1 MEIKELVDLCKS
13 GDEQALGVLYK
24 TYSRKMMR
32 ICLHYI
38 PNREVAEDLLH
49 DGFIV
54 IFTSIHSLRNAELL
68 EVWME
73 KIIKNIALRYIS
85 QHKLVSMVQVSELPE
100 DELPA
105 EEASSFESIP
115 YNRLLSMIDRLPEGY
130 GKIFKLSVLEGLSH
144 KEIAELL
151 NIAPHSSS
159 SQLSRAKGLL
169 KKMIADYRMSL
180 VLFVLVLIP
189 IIGGYL
195 LRQYKAVEKKVPS
208 GIGERANASSRGG
221 VPSAPVKPSAP
232 LAPSA
237 PVAPSV
243 PLASAGEE
251 GYPEI
256 VTRLPLSQDS
266 LITQVTA
273 SPQKEDTVYK
283 QPLRQSSISELS
295 LPSFS
300 RPSASRHSKW
310 KLMLLGSA
318 GSQLAQNLY
327 KWIATPQFDGATS
340 GLPQQVSTW
349 EEYYAYLRSLSESG
363 LSEDSLTLM
372 KVAENNSGPIVERRE
387 HDAPITFGLS
397 LNKKIDE
404 RWSLETGLQYTYL
417 KSTFTTGNVFA
428 IRETQK
434 LHYIGIPLKVSYRLA
449 NYKNLSFYSMA
460 GVQVDIPLKGTF
472 TTAHQTDSVSIPTK
486 RRSLSMPWQFSVTGG
501 VGLQY
506 HISSSISIY
515 AEPGIHYYIPDGS
528 SLQTI
533 RKEHPFT
540 FSVPVGVRVS
550 W

>member
-24 TYSRKMMR
+24 TYSRKMMG

-68 EVWME
+68 EVWMG

-85 QHKLVSMVQVSELPE
+85 RHNLVPTMQLADLPE

-105 EEASSFESIP
+105 EHASSFEAIP
-115 YNRLLSMIDRLPEGY
+115 YDTLLSMVDRLPEGY
-130 GKIFKLSVLEGLSH
+130 RNIFRLSVLEGLSH

-151 NIAPHSSS
+151 HIAPHSSS

-169 KKMIADYRMSL
+169 KKMIADYKMSL
-180 VLFVLVLIP
+180 ALFILVLIP
-189 IIGGYL
+189 LFCGYL
-195 LRQYKAVEKKVPS
+195 FRQYKAVDKKVSNGVGGQDVAPAKWGMPS
-208 GIGERANASSRGG
+208 E
-221 VPSAPVKPSAP
+221 PVKPSVP

-237 PVAPSV
+237 PVAPSA
-243 PLASAGEE
+243 PLATAEEE
-251 GYPEI
+251 GYPEV
-256 VTRLPLSQDS
+256 VTRIPLSQDS

-273 SPQKEDTVYK
+273 SPQREDTVYK
-283 QPLRQSSISELS
+283 QPLRQSPMPELS
-295 LPSFS
+295 LPTFS
-300 RPSASRHSKW
+300 RPSVSRRSKW

-327 KWIATPQFDGATS
+327 KWIATPHFDGATS
-340 GLPQQVSTW
+340 GLPQQVNTW
-349 EEYYAYLRSLSESG
+349 EEYYAYLRSLSEAG

-372 KVAENNSGPIVERRE
+372 EVAENNSGPIVERRQ

-449 NYKNLSFYSMA
+449 NYKNLSFYSTA
-460 GVQVDIPLKGTF
+460 GVQVDIPLKGTL

-540 FSVPVGVRVS
+540 FSIPVGVRIS

>member
-24 TYSRKMMR
+24 TYSRKMMG

-68 EVWME
+68 EVWMG

-85 QHKLVSMVQVSELPE
+85 RHNLVPTMQLADLPE

-105 EEASSFESIP
+105 EHASSFEAIP
-115 YNRLLSMIDRLPEGY
+115 YDTLLSMVDRLPEGY
-130 GKIFKLSVLEGLSH
+130 RNIFRLSVLEGLSH

-151 NIAPHSSS
+151 HIAPHSSS

-169 KKMIADYRMSL
+169 KKMIADYKMSL
-180 VLFVLVLIP
+180 ALFILVLIP
-189 IIGGYL
+189 LFCGYL
-195 LRQYKAVEKKVPS
+195 FRQYKAVDKKVSNGVGGQDVAP
-208 GIGERANASSRGG
+208 AKWG
-221 VPSAPVKPSAP
+221 VPSEPVKPSAP

-237 PVAPSV
+237 PVAPSA
-243 PLASAGEE
+243 PLATAEE
-251 GYPEI
+251 EEYPEV
-256 VTRLPLSQDS
+256 VTRIPLSQDS

-273 SPQKEDTVYK
+273 SPQREDMVYK
-283 QPLRQSSISELS
+283 QPLRQSPISELS
-295 LPSFS
+295 LPTFG
-300 RPSASRHSKW
+300 RPSVSRRSKW

-327 KWIATPQFDGATS
+327 KWIATPHFDGATS
-340 GLPQQVSTW
+340 GLPQQVNTW
-349 EEYYAYLRSLSESG
+349 EEYYAYLRSLSEAG

-372 KVAENNSGPIVERRE
+372 EVAENNSGPIVERRQ

-434 LHYIGIPLKVSYRLA
+434 LHYIGIPLKVSCRLA
-449 NYKNLSFYSMA
+449 NYKNLSFYSTA

-540 FSVPVGVRVS
+540 FSIPVGVRIS

>member
-68 EVWME
+68 EVWMG

-85 QHKLVSMVQVSELPE
+85 RHNLVPTMQLADLPE

-105 EEASSFESIP
+105 EHASSFEAIP
-115 YNRLLSMIDRLPEGY
+115 YDTLLSMVDRLPEGY
-130 GKIFKLSVLEGLSH
+130 RNIFRLSVLEGLSH

-151 NIAPHSSS
+151 HIAPHSSS

-169 KKMIADYRMSL
+169 KKMIADYKMSL
-180 VLFVLVLIP
+180 ALFILVLIP
-189 IIGGYL
+189 LFCGYL
-195 LRQYKAVEKKVPS
+195 FRQYKAVDKKVSNGVGGQDVAP
-208 GIGERANASSRGG
+208 AKWG
-221 VPSAPVKPSAP
+221 VPSEPVKPSAP

-237 PVAPSV
+237 PVAPSA
-243 PLASAGEE
+243 PLATAEE
-251 GYPEI
+251 EEYPEV

-273 SPQKEDTVYK
+273 SPQREDTVYK
-283 QPLRQSSISELS
+283 QPLRQSPMPELS
-295 LPSFS
+295 LPTFS
-300 RPSASRHSKW
+300 RPSVSRRSKW

-327 KWIATPQFDGATS
+327 KWIATPHFDGATS
-340 GLPQQVSTW
+340 GLPHQVNTW

-372 KVAENNSGPIVERRE
+372 EVAENNSGPIVERRQ

-434 LHYIGIPLKVSYRLA
+434 LYYIGIPLKVSYRLA
-449 NYKNLSFYSMA
+449 NYKNLSFYSTA

-540 FSVPVGVRVS
+540 FSIPVGVRVS

>member
-68 EVWME
+68 EVWMG

-85 QHKLVSMVQVSELPE
+85 RHNLVPTMQLADLPE

-105 EEASSFESIP
+105 EHAFSFEAIP
-115 YNRLLSMIDRLPEGY
+115 YDTLLSMVDRLPEGY
-130 GKIFKLSVLEGLSH
+130 RNIFRLSVLEGLSH

-151 NIAPHSSS
+151 HIAPHSSS

-169 KKMIADYRMSL
+169 KKMIADYKMSL
-180 VLFVLVLIP
+180 ALFILVLIP
-189 IIGGYL
+189 VFCGYL
-195 LRQYKAVEKKVPS
+195 FRQYKAVDKKVS
-208 GIGERANASSRGG
+208 NGVGGQDVASAKWG
-221 VPSAPVKPSAP
+221 VPSEPVKPSVP

-237 PVAPSV
+237 PVAPSA
-243 PLASAGEE
+243 PLATAEEE
-251 GYPEI
+251 GYPEV
-256 VTRLPLSQDS
+256 VTRIPLSQDS

-273 SPQKEDTVYK
+273 SPQREDTVYK
-283 QPLRQSSISELS
+283 QPLRQSPMPELS
-295 LPSFS
+295 LPTFS
-300 RPSASRHSKW
+300 RPSVSRRSKW

-327 KWIATPQFDGATS
+327 KWIATPHFDGATS
-340 GLPQQVSTW
+340 GLPQQVNTW

-372 KVAENNSGPIVERRE
+372 EVAENNSGPIVERRQ

-449 NYKNLSFYSMA
+449 NYKNLSFYSTA

-540 FSVPVGVRVS
+540 FSIPVGVRIS

>member
-1 MEIKELVDLCKS
+1 MVDLCKS
-13 GDEQALGVLYK
+13 GDEQALGVLYN

-38 PNREVAEDLLH
+38 SNREVAEDLLH

-68 EVWME
+68 EVWMG
-73 KIIKNIALRYIS
+73 KIIKNIALRYIN

-105 EEASSFESIP
+105 EDASSFESIP

-169 KKMIADYRMSL
+169 KKMIADYKMSL
-180 VLFVLVLIP
+180 VLFVLGLIP
-189 IIGGYL
+189 VFCGYL
-195 LRQYKAVEKKVPS
+195 FRQYKAVDKKVSNGVGGQDVAP
-208 GIGERANASSRGG
+208 AKWG
-221 VPSAPVKPSAP
+221 VPSEPVKPSAP
-232 LAPSA
+232 LTPSA
-237 PVAPSV
+237 PVAP
-243 PLASAGEE
+243 LASAEE
-251 GYPEI
+251 ERYPE
-256 VTRLPLSQDS
+256 VMTRLSLSQDS

-273 SPQKEDTVYK
+273 SPQREDTVYK
-283 QPLRQSSISELS
+283 QPLRQSPISELS
-295 LPSFS
+295 LPTFS
-300 RPSASRHSKW
+300 RPSVSKRSKW

-327 KWIATPQFDGATS
+327 KWMATPHLDGATS
-340 GLPQQVSTW
+340 GLPQQVNTW
-349 EEYYAYLRSLSESG
+349 EEYYAYLRALSESG
-363 LSEDSLTLM
+363 LSEDSLTLIE
-372 KVAENNSGPIVERRE
+372 VAENNSGPIVERRQ

-417 KSTFTTGNVFA
+417 KSTFTAGNVFA

-449 NYKNLSFYSMA
+449 KYKNLSFYSTA

-501 VGLQY
+501 VGVQY
-506 HISSSISIY
+506 HISSTVSIY
-515 AEPGIHYYIPDGS
+515 AEPGVHYYIPDGS

-540 FSVPVGVRVS
+540 FSIPVGVRVS

>member
-1 MEIKELVDLCKS
+1 MEIEELVDLCKS
-13 GDEQALGVLYK
+13 GDERALGMLYK
-24 TYSRKMMR
+24 TYSQKMLR
-32 ICLHYI
+32 ICLYYM

-54 IFTSIHSLRNAELL
+54 IFTSIRSLRNPEML
-68 EVWME
+68 EVWMG
-73 KIIKNIALRYIS
+73 KIIKNIALRYIN
-85 QHKLVSMVQVSELPE
+85 QHNLVPTMRLSELTENEWPTE
-100 DELPA
+100 D
-105 EEASSFESIP
+105 SFSPDFIP
-115 YNRLLSMIDRLPEGY
+115 YDTLLSMINRLP
-130 GKIFKLSVLEGLSH
+130 EGLSH
-144 KEIAELL
+144 KEISDLL

-169 KKMIADYRMSL
+169 KKMIADYKMSL

-189 IIGGYL
+189 VFCGYL
-195 LRQYKAVEKKVPS
+195 FRQYKAMEKKVSNGVGGQTIAP
-208 GIGERANASSRGG
+208 AKWG
-221 VPSAPVKPSAP
+221 VPSEPVKSLEPMAPSTP
-232 LAPSA
+232 VAPSA
-237 PVAPSV
+237 PMAF
-243 PLASAGEE
+243 AEDK
-251 GYPEI
+251 GYPEV
-256 VTRLPLSQDS
+256 VTRIPLSQDS
-266 LITQVTA
+266 LITAVTA
-273 SPQKEDTVYK
+273 SPQRKDTVYK
-283 QPLRQSSISELS
+283 QPLVPSPVPEIS

-349 EEYYAYLRSLSESG
+349 EEYYAYLRSLSEAG

-372 KVAENNSGPIVERRE
+372 EVAENNSGPIVERRQ
-387 HDAPITFGLS
+387 HSAPITFGLS
-397 LNKKIDE
+397 LNKKINE

-417 KSTFTTGNVFA
+417 KSTFTTGNEFA
-428 IRETQK
+428 IQETQR
-434 LHYIGIPLKVSYRLA
+434 LHYIGIPLKVSYHLA
-449 NYKNLSFYSMA
+449 KYKNLSFYSTA
-460 GVQVDIPLKGTF
+460 GVQVDIPLKGTLH
-472 TTAHQTDSVSIPTK
+472 TAHKTDSISIPRQ
-486 RRSLSMPWQFSVTGG
+486 RRSVSMPWQFSVSGG

-528 SLQTI
+528 SLRTI

>member
-24 TYSRKMMR
+24 TYSRKMMG

-68 EVWME
+68 EVWMG

-85 QHKLVSMVQVSELPE
+85 RHNLVPTMQLADLPE

-105 EEASSFESIP
+105 EHASSFEAIP
-115 YNRLLSMIDRLPEGY
+115 YDTLLSMVDRLPEGY
-130 GKIFKLSVLEGLSH
+130 RNIFRLSVLEGLSH

-151 NIAPHSSS
+151 HIAPHSSS

-169 KKMIADYRMSL
+169 KKMIADYKMSL
-180 VLFVLVLIP
+180 ALFILVLIP
-189 IIGGYL
+189 VFCGYL
-195 LRQYKAVEKKVPS
+195 FRQYKAVDKKVS
-208 GIGERANASSRGG
+208 NGVGGQDVASAKWG
-221 VPSAPVKPSAP
+221 VPSEPVKPSVP

-237 PVAPSV
+237 PVAPSA
-243 PLASAGEE
+243 PLATAEEE
-251 GYPEI
+251 GYPEV
-256 VTRLPLSQDS
+256 VTRIPLSQDS

-273 SPQKEDTVYK
+273 SPQREDTVYK
-283 QPLRQSSISELS
+283 QPLRQSPMPELS
-295 LPSFS
+295 LPTFS
-300 RPSASRHSKW
+300 RPSVSRRSKW

-327 KWIATPQFDGATS
+327 KWIATPPFDGATS
-340 GLPQQVSTW
+340 GLPQQVNTW
-349 EEYYAYLRSLSESG
+349 EEYYAYLRSLSEAG

-372 KVAENNSGPIVERRE
+372 EVAENNSGPIVERRQ

-449 NYKNLSFYSMA
+449 NYKNLSFYSTA

-540 FSVPVGVRVS
+540 FSIPVGVRVS